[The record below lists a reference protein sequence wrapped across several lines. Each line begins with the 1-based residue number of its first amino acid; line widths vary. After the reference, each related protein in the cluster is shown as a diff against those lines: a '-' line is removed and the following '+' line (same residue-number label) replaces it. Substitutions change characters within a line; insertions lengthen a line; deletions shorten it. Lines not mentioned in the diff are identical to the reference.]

1 MRTSFSSRR
10 LLRFLLAI
18 LFAVCAT
25 TYSVLWIIHN
35 QHSKPQSG
43 FTNYQYS
50 AAAGSMTVGEVILG
64 SAADRAGLRPG
75 HRIYAIDGQRLD
87 TLRPFYEEIVVGQND
102 VLELTVEDP
111 SSPGKQRQLE
121 LPVHGGRRVPPRTME
136 LNDLLGLAV
145 DYYPLGFLVV
155 GVVVLLLRTDDA
167 NAWLLALLFGGFLA
181 VAPLFEG
188 NIPPPF
194 RGFAVFYKLV
204 MSWSGL
210 ALFYYFFAVFPSQSP
225 VDRKVPW
232 LKYVLLAAAL
242 ITTIPI
248 GIRCLFAGGT
258 LPLYLGFHWPGA
270 EFFKSVLALQNGS
283 PTPAPRGWLSLGVT
297 FYFWAFIGAIALGL
311 ASLISNRFL
320 STDAQVRRK
329 AQVMVLGTVIG
340 TAPIMCL
347 VSAAALLGFVRIPM
361 AVWQVAVLLL
371 STLWPLSF
379 AYAVVKHR
387 VLEIPLLLRRSA
399 RYVLVQRGYIV
410 FLLAAGAIAITLFT
424 HTISRFLVQGSNVG
438 MTVSALFGIALVWLS
453 TPAVKRG
460 TQRIDRAFFRSAYDA
475 RVILQDL
482 AEKARTV
489 TDRDELAWLLE
500 SKIEGALHPKSLACY
515 LEGNDGLLIT
525 LSGSRHP
532 GPETS
537 SAALPRPYFPRR
549 FGAVFIPEQMD
560 TIPTSLPLLHELAV
574 RGKAWDVPQ
583 GPDTSIG
590 STPLT
595 PECLVP
601 ILGRDSRLIG
611 LLLLGPR
618 L

>member
-1 MRTSFSSRR
+1 
-10 LLRFLLAI
+10 
-18 LFAVCAT
+18 
-25 TYSVLWIIHN
+25 
-35 QHSKPQSG
+35 
-43 FTNYQYS
+43 
-50 AAAGSMTVGEVILG
+50 
-64 SAADRAGLRPG
+64 
-75 HRIYAIDGQRLD
+75 
-87 TLRPFYEEIVVGQND
+87 
-102 VLELTVEDP
+102 
-111 SSPGKQRQLE
+111 
-121 LPVHGGRRVPPRTME
+121 
-136 LNDLLGLAV
+136 
-145 DYYPLGFLVV
+145 
-155 GVVVLLLRTDDA
+155 
-167 NAWLLALLFGGFLA
+167 
-181 VAPLFEG
+181 
-188 NIPPPF
+188 
-194 RGFAVFYKLV
+194 
-204 MSWSGL
+204 
-210 ALFYYFFAVFPSQSP
+210 
-225 VDRKVPW
+225 
-232 LKYVLLAAAL
+232 
-242 ITTIPI
+242 
-248 GIRCLFAGGT
+248 
-258 LPLYLGFHWPGA
+258 
-270 EFFKSVLALQNGS
+270 
-283 PTPAPRGWLSLGVT
+283 
-297 FYFWAFIGAIALGL
+297 
-311 ASLISNRFL
+311 
-320 STDAQVRRK
+320 
-329 AQVMVLGTVIG
+329 
-340 TAPIMCL
+340 
-347 VSAAALLGFVRIPM
+347 M

-500 SKIEGALHPKSLACY
+500 SKIEGALHPESLACY